1 LTEIVEKHMTEIKM
15 MRLKKLIRRITR
27 EIGFDFV
34 RYKPRTHPLARRKR
48 LLDIYKINLV
58 LDVGANIGQ
67 YGKELREIGYKGKI
81 VSFEPLSLAYKEL
94 CEKSKKDDLWE
105 THNFALG
112 DKNETEM
119 INIANNSFS
128 SSLLDMLP
136 SHLKAAPK
144 STYIG
149 QEEIQIKTLDSIYS
163 TLSSQ
168 TDSIYLKM
176 DTQGFEENVL
186 RGAENSLDNI
196 DTIQLEMSLTPLY
209 KDALLFSE
217 LYQLLYEKEYR
228 LMAVEPGFTDG
239 DTGQLLQIDG
249 IFHRM

>member
-1 LTEIVEKHMTEIKM
+1 MTKIKM

-34 RYKPRTHPLARRKR
+34 RYKPPTHPLARRKR
-48 LLDIYKINLV
+48 LLEIYKINLV

-81 VSFEPLSLAYKEL
+81 VSFEPLSSAYKEL
-94 CEKSKKDDLWE
+94 CKKVRRDELWE
-105 THNFALG
+105 AHNFALG
-112 DKNETEM
+112 DKKETEI
-119 INIANNSFS
+119 INIAGNSFS

-136 SHLKAAPK
+136 SHLKAEPK
-144 STYIG
+144 SKYIG

-168 TDSIYLKM
+168 TGSIYLKL
-176 DTQGFEENVL
+176 DTQGFEEKVL
-186 RGAENSLDNI
+186 KGAENSLHNI

-209 KDALLFSE
+209 KDELLFNE
-217 LYQLLYEKEYR
+217 MYQLLYQKEYR
-228 LMAVEPGFTDG
+228 LVALEPGFTDG

>member
-1 LTEIVEKHMTEIKM
+1 MG
-15 MRLKKLIRRITR
+15 LKKLIQRITR
-27 EIGFDFV
+27 NMGFDLV
-34 RYKPRTHPLARRKR
+34 RFEPSKHPLARRKR
-48 LLDIYKINLV
+48 LLESYNINLV

-81 VSFEPLSLAYKEL
+81 VSFEPQSSAYKEL
-94 CEKSKKDDLWE
+94 SEKVRNDELWE
-105 THNFALG
+105 AHHYALG
-112 DKNETEM
+112 DKKETAM
-119 INIANNSFS
+119 INIAGNSYS

-136 SHLKAAPK
+136 SHLKSAPK
-144 STYIG
+144 SKYIG
-149 QEEIQIKTLDSIYS
+149 QEEIQIKTLDSIFS

-168 TDSIYLKM
+168 TDSIYLKL

-186 RGAENSLDNI
+186 KGAENSLHNI

-209 KDALLFSE
+209 KDELLFNE
-217 LYQLLYEKEYR
+217 MYQHLYQKKYR
-228 LMAVEPGFTDG
+228 LVAVEPGFTDE